1 MGKLYLQTWFGLS
14 MWFQSYSNS
23 NQNSD
28 RMSKS
33 EDEPLSK
40 KAKLSSQEESE
51 TSEGPKG
58 TSLLDTYK
66 IDGGGDRIPV
76 ELMDE
81 SHKSQNSGTKNDPS
95 TDEGHLPKN
104 DKSNRY
110 WICIQARYKMIGMSL
125 LLVALITLTIS
136 DHQKSKLQLV

>member
-1 MGKLYLQTWFGLS
+1 
-14 MWFQSYSNS
+14 
-23 NQNSD
+23 
-28 RMSKS
+28 MSKS

-81 SHKSQNSGTKNDPS
+81 SHKSPNSGTKIDSS
-95 TDEGHLPKN
+95 TDEGQLPKN
-104 DKSNRY
+104 DKNNRY
-110 WICIQARYKMIGMSL
+110 
-125 LLVALITLTIS
+125 
-136 DHQKSKLQLV
+136 